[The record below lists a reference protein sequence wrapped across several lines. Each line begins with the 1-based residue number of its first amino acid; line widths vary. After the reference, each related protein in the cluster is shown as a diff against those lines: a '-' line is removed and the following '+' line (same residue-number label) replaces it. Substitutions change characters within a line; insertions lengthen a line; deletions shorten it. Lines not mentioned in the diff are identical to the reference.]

1 MSKYRI
7 RMNGKTY
14 EMEVELV
21 DEHAE
26 IQYKKGFSIP
36 STPYSNTQSAD
47 SVVRVIG
54 PEAKSH
60 TENTD
65 NKVKSPMP
73 GTILSV
79 LAKAGDPVEADS
91 PVMILEAMKMENE
104 ICAPF
109 TGVLKEVFVKEG
121 QTVPA
126 AFELFEMEGK

>member
-21 DEHAE
+21 DEQA
-26 IQYKKGFSIP
+26 QTKYKKGISIP
-36 STPYSNTQSAD
+36 SAPFANTQSAD

-73 GTILSV
+73 GTILRV
-79 LAKAGDPVEADS
+79 LTQAGEPVEADS

-109 TGVLKEVFVKEG
+109 AGVIREIFVKEG

-126 AFELFEMEGK
+126 AFELFEMEEK